1 MDRQNS
7 TGHGESS
14 SGFVSRF
21 ARARSGAV
29 AIWFAVM
36 ALPLAVLSFAL
47 IDINRASVEK
57 RYLQDALDAAVL
69 LVARSTATTNGQA
82 QSLGSAALAA
92 QLSGMSDATLV
103 SSSFKIEGST
113 VKGTATSGLSPY
125 VSNLW
130 LGGDMSVGAVA
141 EATRAASNLEVAL
154 VLDITGSMNGQK
166 IIDMRAA
173 AKDLVDI
180 VVQSSQ
186 TPYYSKIA
194 LVPYSAAVNV
204 GGYADAVRGTP
215 VPPRAI
221 SGASWTTGSSKSITG
236 VTRGATTTIAA
247 NGHGFSNGD
256 TVWIA
261 DIKGTDELNDRA
273 YTVASVTANSFVLSG
288 VNSSNYDKYKSKGSV
303 VKCRVSDCSIV
314 ITSNGHGFSNGDSI
328 LIEDVNGMDE
338 INDQVF
344 TAANVTANTFSL
356 SGVDGKEYGNYTSG
370 GQAICVMAG
379 CQYFRFTSAVEQEE
393 IYEIQSCVT
402 ERIGSAAYTD
412 ASPTSEPVGRH
423 YLTFSNNGGSS
434 RACPSATITPLSS
447 DKVAL
452 KAQIDGYRDGG
463 STAGQIGLAWG
474 WYLISPNF
482 ASLWPSASRGA
493 AYGAPNVLKVVILM
507 TDGDFNTAYC
517 NGVLA
522 QDSGPGSGGMSSKI
536 DCDATNGSS
545 LDQAQALCTAMKAK
559 DIVIYTVG
567 FQVGS
572 GSTAETLMKKCAST
586 NDHYYLPSNGAA
598 LKDAFASIGKD
609 IMKLRLSK

>member
-7 TGHGESS
+7 TGHGESGA
-14 SGFVSRF
+14 GFLSRF

-82 QSLGSAALAA
+82 QSVGSAALAA

-141 EATRAASNLEVAL
+141 EATRAATNLEVAL

-180 VVQSSQ
+180 VVQASQ
-186 TPYYSKIA
+186 TPYYSKVA

-215 VPPRAI
+215 IPPRLI
-221 SGASWTTGSSKSITG
+221 TGASWSIGSSKSIKG
-236 VTRGATTTIAA
+236 VTRGATTTINATA
-247 NGHGFSNGD
+247 HGFSNGD
-256 TVWIA
+256 AVWISG
-261 DIKGTDELNDRA
+261 IKGTDELNDRA
-273 YTVASVTANSFVLSG
+273 YTVSGVTADSFVLSG
-288 VNSSNYDKYKSKGSV
+288 INSSGYDKYKSKGSV
-303 VKCRVSDCSIV
+303 IKCRSSDCSIV
-314 ITSNGHGFSNGDSI
+314 VTSNGHGFQNGDSI
-328 LIEDVNGMDE
+328 LIQDVRGMDQL
-338 INDQVF
+338 NDETYTV
-344 TAANVTANTFSL
+344 ANSTSSTFSL
-356 SGVDGKEYGNYTSG
+356 AGTAGSDFDAYTSG
-370 GQAICVMAG
+370 GEAICLMPG
-379 CQYFRFTSAVEQEE
+379 CKYFRFTSASDQEE
-393 IYEIQSCVT
+393 TYEIQSCVT
-402 ERIGSAAYTD
+402 ERIGNAAYTD
-412 ASPTSEPVGRH
+412 ASPTTDPVGRQ
-423 YLTFSNNGGSS
+423 YLTFSNNGNSS

-447 DKVAL
+447 NKTTL
-452 KAQIDGYRDGG
+452 KAQIDSYSDGG

-493 AYGAPNVLKVVILM
+493 AYTAPDVLKVVILM

-522 QDSGPGSGGMSSKI
+522 RDSGPGSGGNSSKI

-559 DIVIYTVG
+559 DVVIYTVG

-572 GSTAETLMKKCAST
+572 GSAAETLMKRCAST

-609 IMKLRLSK
+609 IMKLRLTK